1 MRDTTQ
7 NKYKN
12 KTVTASFLVVFL
24 VTFLL
29 LSINGYLGY
38 SAYTKVVKIF
48 PDKESKKSTD
58 VFNPIK
64 VEVING
70 CGIEG
75 LGDHLT
81 DTLRLNKIDVIQSG
95 NYYQFN
101 VDKTLIIDRSGN
113 MMKAKKVAGI
123 LGVPERQIIR
133 QINKT
138 LFLDITVLAGKD
150 FSNLKDSKEKL

>member
-12 KTVTASFLVVFL
+12 KTVTTSSLVVFL

-58 VFNPIK
+58 VFNSIK

-75 LGDHLT
+75 LGDRLT

-113 MMKAKKVAGI
+113 TMKAKKVAGI